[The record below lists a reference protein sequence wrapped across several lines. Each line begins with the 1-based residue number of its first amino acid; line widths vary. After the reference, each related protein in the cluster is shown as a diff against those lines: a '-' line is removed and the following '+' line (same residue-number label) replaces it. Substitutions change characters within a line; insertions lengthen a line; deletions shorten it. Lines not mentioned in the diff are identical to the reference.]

1 MEKFILFTPQTNLIP
16 IGELFEL
23 TGNEAITPLGK
34 PDAPNGYDIL
44 WQDVRV
50 VVEHLSDDDYANAL
64 NDLRQF
70 VQAVLGDRHDSKA
83 QKHMRRVDTIHDALH
98 ITIEPSQDESGK
110 AKNLIMGIMTYYEGS
125 FFFVNRAL
133 YNDEGKRIF
142 GYDDTPPRYFRE
154 VVIATSDEAKSRKE
168 GSLKRLSDEKV
179 PFIKHL
185 HVIADSTEATL
196 RPIEPIAQRLFALVL
211 IAEKAEGMTLA
222 DYEAHVAHYGLREA
236 VSADE
241 WAFAHT
247 DDPIKQDI
255 IKFSQRFEGAWVLAW
270 ALGYVDALGRPD
282 AFCDVAFLRELLT
295 KHTVASCVQ
304 HAKLKGLHT
313 LLDETDLIFRY
324 HWAVNDAELYGTRI
338 PAKLIPAVT
347 YERHY
352 ALRWLMSGDDW
363 DIVNTDT

>member
-1 MEKFILFTPQTNLIP
+1 MEKFILFTPQTDLIP
-16 IGELFEL
+16 ISELFEL
-23 TGNEAITPLGK
+23 TGNEAITPLGN
-34 PDAPNGYDIL
+34 PDAPTGYVCV
-44 WQDVRV
+44 WQDVHV
-50 VVEHLSDDDYANAL
+50 VVERLSDEAYPHAQ
-64 NDLRQF
+64 NDLLEF
-70 VQAVLGDRHDSKA
+70 VQAVLGDRNDSKA
-83 QKHMRRVDTIHDALH
+83 QKHLRRVDTIHHALH
-98 ITIEPSQDESGK
+98 VTIEPSQDDSGK

-125 FFFVNRAL
+125 FFFANHAL

-154 VVIATSDEAKSRKE
+154 VVIAVSDEAKTRKDH
-168 GSLKRLSDEKV
+168 SLKRLSNEKV

-185 HVIADSTEATL
+185 PVIADSTEATP
-196 RPIEPIAQRLFALVL
+196 RPLESIVPRLFALVL

-222 DYEAHVAHYGLREA
+222 DYEAKVAQYDLREA

-247 DDPIKQDI
+247 DDPIKQDV
-255 IKFSQRFEGAWVLAW
+255 IKFSQRLESAWVLAW
-270 ALGYVDALGRPD
+270 ALGYNELLGRPD
-282 AFCDVAFLRELLT
+282 AFCDVALLRELLA

-304 HAKLKGLHT
+304 HAKLMGLHT

-352 ALRWLMSGDDW
+352 ALRWLVSGDDW
-363 DIVNTDT
+363 DTVNTDT